1 MDSVKSN
8 NKMSILN
15 DSFNNTLNNN
25 NNNNNLKLSNTG
37 ASKNS
42 IEFIS
47 KEMIPTFSG

>member
-1 MDSVKSN
+1 
-8 NKMSILN
+8 MSILN
-15 DSFNNTLNNN
+15 DSFNGNLN

-37 ASKNS
+37 VSKNS